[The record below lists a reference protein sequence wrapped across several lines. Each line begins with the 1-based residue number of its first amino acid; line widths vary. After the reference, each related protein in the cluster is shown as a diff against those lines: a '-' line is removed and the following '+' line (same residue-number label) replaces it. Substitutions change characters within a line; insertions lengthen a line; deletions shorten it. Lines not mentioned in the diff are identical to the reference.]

1 MDSTEPILNSTQ
13 VHPTTVQ
20 ARASIAV
27 VQSKMP
33 SDLKAAAESVF
44 AHLGLSPSEAIRVF
58 YKQVELHQGLP
69 FDLKIPTPTHPTHP
83 SQPNQ
88 LSQSN
93 QLRRSPPLPTSELA
107 TIDKEDI
114 DDLGANAQIDA
125 LFNNL

>member
-1 MDSTEPILNSTQ
+1 MDSTELIANSTQ
-13 VHPTTVQ
+13 VHPTAMQ
-20 ARASIAV
+20 AKMPTAV

-33 SDLKAAAESVF
+33 PDLKAAAESVF

-69 FDLKIPTPTHPTHP
+69 FDLKIPTPTNPTHP
-83 SQPNQ
+83 SQPNHP
-88 LSQSN
+88 SQPD
-93 QLRRSPPLPTSELA
+93 QLRRSHQLPASELA

-125 LFNNL
+125 LFNDL

>member
-13 VHPTTVQ
+13 VHPTAIQ
-20 ARASIAV
+20 ARAPVAV

-33 SDLKAAAESVF
+33 SDLKAAAESIF
-44 AHLGLSPSEAIRVF
+44 AHLGMSPSEAIRIF

-69 FDLKIPTPTHPTHP
+69 FDLKIPTP

-88 LSQSN
+88 PRR
-93 QLRRSPPLPTSELA
+93 LRQLPTSELA

-125 LFNNL
+125 LLNNL

>member
-1 MDSTEPILNSTQ
+1 MDSTEPILNSTE
-13 VHPTTVQ
+13 VHLTAMR
-20 ARASIAV
+20 ARTPVAV

-33 SDLKAAAESVF
+33 PDLKAAAESVF

-69 FDLKIPTPTHPTHP
+69 FDLKIPTPSQP
-83 SQPNQ
+83 SQLSRSHQ
-88 LSQSN
+88 L
-93 QLRRSPPLPTSELA
+93 PASELA

>member
-33 SDLKAAAESVF
+33 SALKAAAESVF

-69 FDLKIPTPTHPTHP
+69 FDLKIPTPTQP

-88 LSQSN
+88 PN

-107 TIDKEDI
+107 IIDKEDI

>member
-1 MDSTEPILNSTQ
+1 MDSTEPIFNSTQ
-13 VHPTTVQ
+13 VHPTAMKARPPVAVVQ
-20 ARASIAV
+20 AR
-27 VQSKMP
+27 MHP
-33 SDLKAAAESVF
+33 DLKAAAESVF

-69 FDLKIPTPTHPTHP
+69 FDLKIPTPSQP

-88 LSQSN
+88 F
-93 QLRRSPPLPTSELA
+93 RRSRQLPASELA